1 VAGWIDELEAVVERA
16 GPVAQRFES
25 AGFRFFLVGGVVRDC
40 FLGRSNL
47 GQDLDATTDARP
59 DHIRALVADL
69 ADSVW
74 LQGERFGTVGCVIA
88 GQSYEIT
95 THRAESYEPG
105 SRRPTV
111 VFGDDVSEDLA
122 RRDFTVNAMAIDMAD
137 HSLVDP
143 FGGRADLDAGVLR
156 TPLAPEVSLSED
168 PLRMLR
174 AARFAAG
181 LGLSVAPELLEAM
194 AAEAGRLE
202 IVSVERVR
210 DELQKLLMLDDPGAG
225 LRLID
230 ETGLGRLVPVVGAV
244 GSWESAARRVRAVR
258 QDPAMRWAAML
269 SLLREDPA
277 VESQRGQTL
286 RGAAAMLSL
295 LREDPAARS
304 DWSRIG
310 GGDAVA
316 GSGVGGGDAV
326 AGSVVGGGDA
336 VGRSELRLGALK
348 FSGAMTREVK
358 WFLGEGGGLLTTDL
372 ASLADSRFRGLARAC
387 PAGRRVED
395 LLAFVAGLRVGDGRA
410 VDDVEAASARLARLR
425 RREPDLDD
433 PVPVFAG
440 LEVAD
445 LLGIEPSPVLGEAM
459 KFLAELRVA
468 EGPLGTEAAA
478 RRLRAWWSENQS
490 S

>member
-1 VAGWIDELEAVVERA
+1 MAGWIDELEAVVERA

-105 SRRPTV
+105 SRRPTG

-326 AGSVVGGGDA
+326 AGSGVGG
-336 VGRSELRLGALK
+336 
-348 FSGAMTREVK
+348 
-358 WFLGEGGGLLTTDL
+358 
-372 ASLADSRFRGLARAC
+372 
-387 PAGRRVED
+387 
-395 LLAFVAGLRVGDGRA
+395 
-410 VDDVEAASARLARLR
+410 
-425 RREPDLDD
+425 
-433 PVPVFAG
+433 
-440 LEVAD
+440 
-445 LLGIEPSPVLGEAM
+445 
-459 KFLAELRVA
+459 
-468 EGPLGTEAAA
+468 
-478 RRLRAWWSENQS
+478 
-490 S
+490 

>member
-1 VAGWIDELEAVVERA
+1 M
-16 GPVAQRFES
+16 
-25 AGFRFFLVGGVVRDC
+25 
-40 FLGRSNL
+40 GRSNL

-316 GSGVGGGDAV
+316 GSGVGGGDAAVGPEAGGGDAVAGSGVGGGDAV